1 MKKDDLIKY
10 IIDEGLS
17 YREIGKIYNVSDSYI
32 RKIAQ
37 KLGIILPKRKKNI

>member
-32 RKIAQ
+32 
-37 KLGIILPKRKKNI
+37 